1 MRLFVWFV
9 GLLQVQATK
18 YVNVTYDSD
27 IIDKIGFKK
36 DSKKDFLIEVTLNS
50 GHTSIQRNS
59 DIEQK
64 YFYEPNESLESILG
78 KNFELLGNY

>member
-27 IIDKIGFKK
+27 IIDKAGFKILIHREK
-36 DSKKDFLIEVTLNS
+36 LFLVGINSFWPRIPQYIENY
-50 GHTSIQRNS
+50 QP
-59 DIEQK
+59 K
-64 YFYEPNESLESILG
+64 ESLESIPG
-78 KNFELLGNY
+78 RNFGLLGNN